1 MLHNFYYTEEFTLMI
16 LIRVKNVV
24 WYLPLGSV
32 AVKNARYGEG
42 SGPILLD
49 DVHCTGSEATLLDCN
64 RGAALFA
71 SNCEHREDAG
81 VRCQGA
87 YAKQ

>member
-1 MLHNFYYTEEFTLMI
+1 M
-16 LIRVKNVV
+16 
-24 WYLPLGSV
+24 
-32 AVKNARYGEG
+32 KNARFGEG

-49 DVHCTGSEATLLDCN
+49 DLHCTGSEASLLDCN
-64 RGAALFA
+64 RSAALYA

-87 YAKQ
+87 YAKQQKYSHSLHVYDVQLIVSLVQFVWL